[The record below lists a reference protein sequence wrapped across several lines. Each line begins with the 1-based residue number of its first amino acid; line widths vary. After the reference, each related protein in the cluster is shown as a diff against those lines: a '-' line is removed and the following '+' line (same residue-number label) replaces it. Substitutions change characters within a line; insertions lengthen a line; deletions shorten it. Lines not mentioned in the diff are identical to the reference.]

1 MSKTLYSCF
10 SCLILLSLIS
20 SSPLSCF
27 AEEESAETHST
38 EADIIYYAYA
48 GNNDD
53 GSQDKPRNPVEEEL
67 EKEEIEAQSKDYIII
82 PDDGSKLSYIDGEET
97 LTPASLLPVTYDGIA
112 INSLIVSI
120 AISGLMCIVSRKML
134 RG

>member
-1 MSKTLYSCF
+1 MSKVFYSCF
-10 SCLILLSLIS
+10 SCLILLLLIS

-27 AEEESAETHST
+27 AEEESTETHST
-38 EADIIYYAYA
+38 ETNIIYYAYA

-82 PDDGSKLSYIDGEET
+82 PDDDSKLSYINGEEA
-97 LTPASLLPVTYDGIA
+97 LTPASLLPVTYDGIV
-112 INSLIVSI
+112 ITGLVVSI
-120 AISGLMCIVSRKML
+120 ATSGLVCIVSRKML
-134 RG
+134 RR